1 MTEHTTQPN
10 NDLLKT
16 LSDLEHLT
24 MLIHQIAERAHKLEA
39 ELFTIQQDIYRS
51 MSEKTRTEEH
61 HE

>member
-10 NDLLKT
+10 NDLLKA
-16 LSDLEHLT
+16 LSDLEHLAT
-24 MLIHQIAERAHKLEA
+24 LVHQIAERAYKLEI
-39 ELFTIQQDIYRS
+39 ELFTIQQNLYRS